1 MEREPNRLL
10 QRLIAEAGFTHKG
23 LARRLNDLGAARG
36 LSGLRYD
43 HSSVLRWIAGQ
54 RPRDP
59 VTGLLAEIFALRLG
73 RAVSPEDLGLSA
85 VLTPLDLGQEF
96 DHTWQEGISTVTA
109 LWRGDVERR
118 RFLLDST
125 FAIGAGSAGA
135 VRWLTLPLEGRP
147 EGQGTRRV
155 GMDDIAAIR
164 EVTRSFG
171 ELDNRFGGGRVRP
184 AVVKYLDTSVAPL
197 LADGSYAENTG
208 KALASAAAE
217 LTRLA
222 GWMAYDLEQHGLAQ
236 RYLIQAL
243 RLARGAGDHGLGGE
257 ILAGMSHQAVYIGQP
272 AHALDLARAAQLS
285 ARRAGIFA
293 LLAETHVLEAHAHA
307 ALDDRAACASSLHEA
322 ELSFDRRRAGH
333 EPDWISYFDEAYL
346 AAKIAHCGRRA
357 GHGGARETLAGDG
370 RALRTRADVQPVA
383 ALGRTAR
390 LGGVGGGLFRR
401 GGGAG
406 AGEGP
411 GVGQD
416 AVVRRRPA
424 AQAGALRRRAVGG
437 GAERAGEGARLRL
450 SSIFTERRPVGAAL
464 VRRFL

>member
-10 QRLIAEAGFTHKG
+10 QRLIAETGFTHKG

-73 RAVSPEDLGLSA
+73 RAVSPEDLGLPA
-85 VLTPLDLGQEF
+85 VLTRLDLGQEF
-96 DHTWQEGISTVTA
+96 NHTWQEGISTVTA

-135 VRWLTLPLEGRP
+135 LRWLTLPLEGRP
-147 EGQGTRRV
+147 EGRGSRRV

-184 AVVKYLDTSVAPL
+184 AVVKYLDTAVAPL
-197 LADGSYAENTG
+197 LSDGSYAENTG

-257 ILAGMSHQAVYIGQP
+257 ILAGMSHQAIYIGQP

-285 ARRAGIFA
+285 ARRAGVFA

-346 AAKIAHCGRRA
+346 SAKFAHCFRD
-357 GHGGARETLAGDG
+357 LGDG
-370 RALRTRADVQPVA
+370 PGAVRHARRSLEMDGRYVRGRMFNLSLLSAGLLASGELEEACSVAVEALELAKGLESARTRSYVAD
-383 ALGRTAR
+383 
-390 LGGVGGGLFRR
+390 
-401 GGGAG
+401 
-406 AGEGP
+406 
-411 GVGQD
+411 
-416 AVVRRRPA
+416 
-424 AQAGALRRRAVGG
+424 LRRRLDPHA
-437 GAERAGEGARLRL
+437 AERPVVELNERVGELNPA
-450 SSIFTERRPVGAAL
+450 
-464 VRRFL
+464 

>member
-1 MEREPNRLL
+1 MRREPNRLL

-59 VTGLLAEIFALRLG
+59 VPGLLAEIFALRLG
-73 RAVSPEDLGLSA
+73 RAVSPEDLGLPA

-96 DHTWQEGISTVTA
+96 NHTWQEGISTVTA

-147 EGQGTRRV
+147 EGRGTRRV

-184 AVVKYLDTSVAPL
+184 AVVKYLDTAVAPL
-197 LADGSYAENTG
+197 LRDGSYAENAG

-257 ILAGMSHQAVYIGQP
+257 ILAGMSHQAIYIGQP

-307 ALDDRAACASSLHEA
+307 ALDDREACASSLHEA
-322 ELSFDRRRAGH
+322 ELSFDRRRVGD

-346 AAKIAHCGRRA
+346 SAKFAHCFRD
-357 GHGGARETLAGDG
+357 LGDG
-370 RALRTRADVQPVA
+370 PGTVRHARRSLEMDGRYVRGRMFNLSLLSAGLLASEELEEACSVAVEALELAKGLESARTRSYVAD
-383 ALGRTAR
+383 
-390 LGGVGGGLFRR
+390 
-401 GGGAG
+401 
-406 AGEGP
+406 
-411 GVGQD
+411 
-416 AVVRRRPA
+416 
-424 AQAGALRRRAVGG
+424 LRRRLDPHA
-437 GAERAGEGARLRL
+437 AERPVVELNERVGELNPA
-450 SSIFTERRPVGAAL
+450 
-464 VRRFL
+464 